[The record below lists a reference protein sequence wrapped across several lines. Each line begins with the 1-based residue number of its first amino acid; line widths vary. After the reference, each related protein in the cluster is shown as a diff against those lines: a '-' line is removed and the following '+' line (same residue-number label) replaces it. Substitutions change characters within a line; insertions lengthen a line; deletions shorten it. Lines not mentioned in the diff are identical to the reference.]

1 MLPGPICVSLTPRRV
16 EEIFFTDIDGA
27 DCVEARL
34 DYLEDPEESTRT
46 RWDCLKV
53 PMIATC
59 RGRDRGGM
67 FDGSIDDELRILD
80 RAVDNGARFVDVD
93 YRFARPFD
101 GAEVIGSFHTFEETP
116 RDLER
121 LMEAVCQSPVSVAK
135 VATMVRSWGDNR
147 RLLEL
152 LGKTW
157 PMPVVVVGMGE
168 MGQLTRI
175 VGPLRGSALTYTR
188 SGRASAPGQLSLE
201 EVGKTYRL
209 GKLSGAT
216 RLIGVVGHPVGH
228 SRSPELHNRAF
239 EALGIDYVYL
249 KFPVEDLDDFLAN
262 ADGIGIEGFSVTI
275 PHKVEIVSRLSRLTA
290 EAEQTGAVNT
300 VFRRNG
306 RWAGDN
312 TDVHGIRRALAG
324 VDVKGRKVV
333 ILGTGGAARAAVAA
347 LEEAASIT
355 LLSRRPETRI
365 FPWPREVR
373 IDRLDRIADYDCDLL
388 INATPVGMAP
398 DVNRCPVAGPIAA
411 AVVFDMVYNP
421 VETRLLRAAAEQGKR
436 AISGMKMFLA
446 QAARQFEIWT
456 GKPAPEEVFGE
467 ELP

>member
-16 EEIFFTDIDGA
+16 EEIFSTDLDGA

-34 DYLEDPEESTRT
+34 DYLEDPEESTHT
-46 RWDCLKV
+46 RWDSLKV

-67 FDGSIDDELRILD
+67 FDGSIDEELRILD
-80 RAVDNGARFVDVD
+80 RAAENGARFVDVD
-93 YRFARPFD
+93 YRFARAFD
-101 GAEVIGSFHTFEETP
+101 GAEVIGSFHSFEETP

-121 LMEAVCQSPVSVAK
+121 LMETVCQSSVSVAK

-152 LGKTW
+152 LEKSW
-157 PMPVVVVGMGE
+157 PKPVVVVGMGE

-175 VGPLRGSALTYTR
+175 VGPLRGSALTYAS
-188 SGRASAPGQLSLE
+188 SGRRSAPGQLSLE

-209 GKLSGAT
+209 GKLTRAT
-216 RLIGVVGHPVGH
+216 RLIGIIGQPVGH

-249 KFPVEDLDDFLAN
+249 KLPVEDLDDFLAN

-275 PHKVEIVSRLSRLTA
+275 PHKVEIVGRLSRLTA
-290 EAEQTGAVNT
+290 EAELTGAVNT
-300 VFRRNG
+300 VFRENG
-306 RWAGDN
+306 RWTGDN

-324 VDVKGRKVV
+324 VEIKGRKIV

-347 LEEAASIT
+347 VEEAASIT
-355 LLSRRPETRI
+355 LLSRRHARGTLR
-365 FPWPREVR
+365 WSREVR

-398 DVNRCPVAGPIAA
+398 DEDRCPVAAPIAA
-411 AVVFDMVYNP
+411 DVVFDMVYNP
-421 VETRLLRAAAEQGKR
+421 AETRLLGAAAEQGKR
-436 AISGMKMFLA
+436 TISGTKMFLA

-456 GKPAPEEVFGE
+456 GRPAPEEVFGE
-467 ELP
+467 GPQ